1 MFLTYVAYGLSGLL
15 GLGIIFVG
23 ARFLLVP
30 HAAAAAYGVAVRRDG
45 GGTDA
50 FLAAK
55 GVRDIASGLV
65 VFVLLAAAPH
75 VLGWWMLAM
84 AIIPIGDALIVLR
97 HGSSKAIAYGV
108 HGATAVVML
117 AVAGLLFV

>member
-1 MFLTYVAYGLSGLL
+1 MFLTYVAYGLSGLM

-30 HAAAAAYGVAVRRDG
+30 HAAAAAYGTVRRDG

-55 GVRDIASGLV
+55 GVRDIASLEV
-65 VFVLLAAAPH
+65 PQLLRQY
-75 VLGWWMLAM
+75 
-84 AIIPIGDALIVLR
+84 ALTQAGNLPPPLR
-97 HGSSKAIAYGV
+97 DRC
-108 HGATAVVML
+108 L
-117 AVAGLLFV
+117 